1 MEPRV
6 LGDEL
11 LAVGKRLKLLRRRV
25 EAGGVVFERDVVA
38 FGEAVIVVPILGGG
52 KVLMVKQWRAPIQ
65 SWVLEVPAGKLE
77 QGEDPREAAVRELE
91 EETGY
96 IAGSLVEL
104 GSFYATPGYSDEVM
118 HFYAAL
124 QLSKGRAHPEPGEV
138 LKVVEVDA
146 DEYLYGAG
154 STPRDLKTVASLLL
168 CKARGLL

>member
-11 LAVGKRLKLLRRRV
+11 LAIGRRLKLLRRRV

-52 KVLMVKQWRAPIQ
+52 RVLMVKQWRAPIQ

-104 GSFYATPGYSDEVM
+104 GS
-118 HFYAAL
+118 
-124 QLSKGRAHPEPGEV
+124 
-138 LKVVEVDA
+138 
-146 DEYLYGAG
+146 
-154 STPRDLKTVASLLL
+154 
-168 CKARGLL
+168 